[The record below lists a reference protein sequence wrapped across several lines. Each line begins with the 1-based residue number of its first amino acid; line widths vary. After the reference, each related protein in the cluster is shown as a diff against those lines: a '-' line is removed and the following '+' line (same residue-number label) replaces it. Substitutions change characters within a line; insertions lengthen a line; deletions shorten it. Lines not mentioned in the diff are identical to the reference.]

1 MPGRAVVVLSLAAF
15 ASAAALRATD
25 PLLPLI
31 AADFDTTPGGASAV
45 ITGFAVA
52 YGLLQLVNGPIGER
66 IGKYRMVFWVTA
78 ISAFGNLACALAPSL
93 ATLVAARFLTGAT
106 VGAIVPLAMAWI
118 GDAVPYERR
127 QAVLARFL
135 IGHMFGVAFATS
147 ASGFLGEHYGWQ
159 AMFYLLAALYAV
171 TALMLQLELR
181 TNPQTREAQPGAGGI
196 GAAFGR
202 MAALTRLPWV
212 RVILAIVFLE
222 GALFYGAL
230 AFVALDLHQRFGLSL
245 GASGSMVAA
254 FALGGLLY
262 AASAGRLVP
271 RLGERGLV
279 LGGGVLIG
287 LGFFGLV
294 SAPSP
299 GWAFPCIVGLGTGIY
314 MLHNTLQ
321 VHATQM
327 APEARGGA
335 LAVFACSLFT
345 GQSAG
350 VWLASHAVDAA
361 GARPVY
367 VIAAVG
373 LLLLALDFRRRLGIL
388 RQTVAPVGRRGIE

>member
-1 MPGRAVVVLSLAAF
+1 VHGRAVVVLSLAAF

-31 AADFDTTPGGASAV
+31 AGSFGTTPGGASAV
-45 ITGFAVA
+45 ITGFALA

-66 IGKYRMVFWVTA
+66 IGKYRMVLWVTA
-78 ISAFGNLACALAPSL
+78 ISAAGNLLCALAPSL
-93 ATLVAARFLTGAT
+93 PLLVAARFATGAT

-147 ASGFLGEHYGWQ
+147 ASGFLGERYGWQ
-159 AMFYLLAALYAV
+159 AMFFLLTLLYAV
-171 TALMLQLELR
+171 TALLLHLEMR
-181 TNPQTREAQPGAGGI
+181 RNPLTRDARPDTGPVADS
-196 GAAFGR
+196 FRR
-202 MAALTRLPWV
+202 MGALTRRPWV
-212 RVILAIVFLE
+212 RVMLATVFIE
-222 GALFYGAL
+222 GALFYGAV
-230 AFVALDLHQRFGLSL
+230 AFVALDLHLRFGLSL

-254 FALGGLLY
+254 FAAGGLLY
-262 AASAGRLVP
+262 AAVAGRVVP

-279 LGGGVLIG
+279 LAGGILIA
-287 LGFFGLV
+287 LGFLALAAVPAAGYALPCMVALGSGL
-294 SAPSP
+294 
-299 GWAFPCIVGLGTGIY
+299 Y

-335 LAVFACSLFT
+335 LALFACSLFT

-361 GARPVY
+361 GARPVFLA
-367 VIAAVG
+367 AAVG
-373 LLLLALDFRRRLGIL
+373 LSLLALDFRRRLAKL
-388 RQTVAPVGRRGIE
+388 R

>member
-1 MPGRAVVVLSLAAF
+1 
-15 ASAAALRATD
+15 
-25 PLLPLI
+25 
-31 AADFDTTPGGASAV
+31 V
-45 ITGFAVA
+45 ITGFALA
-52 YGLLQLVNGPIGER
+52 YGLLQLVNGPIADR
-66 IGKYRMVFWVTA
+66 IGKYRMVCWVTA
-78 ISAFGNLACALAPSL
+78 ISAVGNLACALAPSL
-93 ATLVAARFLTGAT
+93 PLLVAARFATGAT

-127 QAVLARFL
+127 QPVLARFL
-135 IGHMFGVAFATS
+135 IGHMLGLGLATS
-147 ASGFLGEHYGWQ
+147 AAGFLGERYGWQ
-159 AMFYLLAALYAV
+159 AMFYLLAVLYSV

-181 TNPQTREAQPGAGGI
+181 TNPQTREARPGAGGI
-196 GAAFGR
+196 GAAFAR

-230 AFVALDLHQRFGLSL
+230 AFVALDLHQRFGLSV

-287 LGFFGLV
+287 LGFLGLV
-294 SAPSP
+294 LAPSA
-299 GWAFPCIVGLGTGIY
+299 GWAFPCIVALGAGIY

-327 APEARGGA
+327 APEARGGSLA
-335 LAVFACSLFT
+335 LFACSLFT

-350 VWLASHAVDAA
+350 VWLASLAVDTA
-361 GARPVY
+361 GARPVFL
-367 VIAAVG
+367 VAAVG
-373 LLLLALDFRRRLGIL
+373 LSLLALDFRRRI
-388 RQTVAPVGRRGIE
+388 AIYRREHPAG

>member
-1 MPGRAVVVLSLAAF
+1 MGRAVFLLSLAAF
-15 ASAAALRATD
+15 ASAASLRATD

-147 ASGFLGEHYGWQ
+147 ASGFLGERYGWQ

-196 GAAFGR
+196 GAAFAR

-222 GALFYGAL
+222 GVLFYGAL

-287 LGFFGLV
+287 LGFLGLV
-294 SAPSP
+294 LAPSP
-299 GWAFPCIVGLGTGIY
+299 GWAFPCIVALGAGIY

-335 LAVFACSLFT
+335 LALFACSLFT

-361 GARPVY
+361 GVRPVY
-367 VIAAVG
+367 VVAAVG
-373 LLLLALDFRRRLGIL
+373 LALLALDFRRRLEIL

>member
-1 MPGRAVVVLSLAAF
+1 VYGRAVVILSLAAF

-25 PLLPLI
+25 ALLPLI
-31 AADFDTTPGGASAV
+31 AGSFGTTPGGASAV
-45 ITGFAVA
+45 ITGFALA

-78 ISAFGNLACALAPSL
+78 ISAAGNLLCALAPSL
-93 ATLVAARFLTGAT
+93 PMLVAARFATGAT

-147 ASGFLGEHYGWQ
+147 ASGFLGERYGWQ
-159 AMFYLLAALYAV
+159 AMFFLLAALYSV
-171 TALMLQLELR
+171 TALLLR
-181 TNPQTREAQPGAGGI
+181 WEVSRNPLTREARPDTGPI
-196 GAAFGR
+196 RETFRR
-202 MAALTRLPWV
+202 MAALTHRPWV
-212 RVILAIVFLE
+212 RVILITVFVE
-222 GALFYGAL
+222 GALFYGAV
-230 AFVALDLHQRFGLSL
+230 AFVALDLHLRFGLSL

-254 FALGGLLY
+254 FAAGGLLY
-262 AASAGRLVP
+262 AAVAGRVVP

-279 LGGGVLIG
+279 LAGGILIA
-287 LGFFGLV
+287 LGFLGLAA
-294 SAPSP
+294 APSA
-299 GWAFPCIVGLGTGIY
+299 GYALPCMVALGSGLY

-335 LAVFACSLFT
+335 LALFACSLFT

-361 GARPVY
+361 GARPVF
-367 VIAAVG
+367 VVAAAG
-373 LLLLALDFRRRLGIL
+373 LSLLALEFRRRLAKL
-388 RQTVAPVGRRGIE
+388 RRIA

>member
-1 MPGRAVVVLSLAAF
+1 MPGRAVLVLSLAAF

-93 ATLVAARFLTGAT
+93 ATLVAARFMTGAT

-147 ASGFLGEHYGWQ
+147 ASGFLGGRYGWQ
-159 AMFYLLAALYAV
+159 AMFYLLAVLYAA

-181 TNPQTREAQPGAGGI
+181 TNPQTREARPGAGGI

-202 MAALTRLPWV
+202 MAALTRLAWV

-230 AFVALDLHQRFGLSL
+230 AFVALDLHQRFALSL

-287 LGFFGLV
+287 LGFLGLV
-294 SAPSP
+294 LAPSA
-299 GWAFPCIVGLGTGIY
+299 GWAFPCIVALGAGIY

-335 LAVFACSLFT
+335 LALFACSLFT

-350 VWLASHAVDAA
+350 VWLASHVVDAA
-361 GARPVY
+361 GARPVFL
-367 VIAAVG
+367 VAAVG
-373 LLLLALDFRRRLGIL
+373 LFALSLDFRRRLDRL
-388 RQTVAPVGRRGIE
+388 RVAQSKKEGT

>member
-1 MPGRAVVVLSLAAF
+1 MPGRAVLVLSLAAF

-135 IGHMFGVAFATS
+135 IGHMLGVAFATS
-147 ASGFLGEHYGWQ
+147 ASGFLGERYGWQ

-181 TNPQTREAQPGAGGI
+181 TNPRTREAQPGAGGI
-196 GAAFGR
+196 GAAVGR
-202 MAALTRLPWV
+202 MAALTRVPWV

-262 AASAGRLVP
+262 AVGAGRLVP

-287 LGFFGLV
+287 LGFLGLV
-294 SAPSP
+294 LAPAP
-299 GWAFPCIVGLGTGIY
+299 GWAFPCIVALGAGIY

-373 LLLLALDFRRRLGIL
+373 LALLALDFRRRLCIPYATGI
-388 RQTVAPVGRRGIE
+388 APR

>member
-1 MPGRAVVVLSLAAF
+1 VHGRAVLLLSLAAF
-15 ASAAALRATD
+15 ASAAALRAAD
-25 PLLPLI
+25 ALLPLI
-31 AADFDTTPGGASAV
+31 AGSFDTTPGGASAV

-52 YGLLQLVNGPIGER
+52 YGLLQLVNGPIADR

-147 ASGFLGEHYGWQ
+147 VSGFLGERYGWQ
-159 AMFYLLAALYAV
+159 AMFYLLAVLYAA

-181 TNPQTREAQPGAGGI
+181 TNPQTREARPGAGGI

-202 MAALTRLPWV
+202 MAALTRLAWV

-230 AFVALDLHQRFGLSL
+230 AFVALDLHQRFALSL

-287 LGFFGLV
+287 LGFLGLV
-294 SAPSP
+294 LAPSP

-335 LAVFACSLFT
+335 LALFACSLFT

-350 VWLASHAVDAA
+350 VWLASHVVDAA
-361 GARPVY
+361 GARPVF
-367 VIAAVG
+367 VVAALG
-373 LLLLALDFRRRLGIL
+373 LFALALDFRRRLAKL
-388 RQTVAPVGRRGIE
+388 R